1 MSPPVVRIESSQALP
16 EAADVVVIGGG
27 IAGVAAAYALAKKN
41 TSVALVEK
49 GNVAGEQ
56 SSPELGLVPPTNRDP
71 REIPL
76 VKRSLEMWGEL
87 GKEIGA
93 DLGFRR
99 TGLIYVTTK
108 RADIE
113 AWDKWVNIA
122 RGFQVHSRMLTA
134 AEAKAMT
141 PGSVGD
147 WIGGVHSPTD
157 GRAEPTLAVPAL
169 PRQREGSVPRC
180 TRIAR
185 RAGWR

>member
-56 SSPELGLVPPTNRDP
+56 SSRNWGWCRQQNRDP

-99 TGLIYVTTK
+99 TGLIYVTT
-108 RADIE
+108 E
-113 AWDKWVNIA
+113 
-122 RGFQVHSRMLTA
+122 
-134 AEAKAMT
+134 
-141 PGSVGD
+141 
-147 WIGGVHSPTD
+147 
-157 GRAEPTLAVPAL
+157 
-169 PRQREGSVPRC
+169 
-180 TRIAR
+180 AR
-185 RAGWR
+185 RH

>member
-1 MSPPVVRIESSQALP
+1 MSPPVVRIEKSATASGT
-16 EAADVVVIGGG
+16 ADVVVIGGG

-56 SSPELGLVPPTNRDP
+56 SSRNWGWCRQQIVTPG
-71 REIPL
+71 EIPL
-76 VKRSLEMWGEL
+76 VKRSLEMWDEL

-113 AWDKWVNIA
+113 AWDKWVNVA
-122 RGFQVHSRMLTA
+122 RGFQVHSRMLDGRRGKGHDA
-134 AEAKAMT
+134 RKRGRA
-141 PGSVGD
+141 GSVVCIRPRTGAP
-147 WIGGVHSPTD
+147 SP
-157 GRAEPTLAVPAL
+157 RWRCRRS
-169 PRQREGSVPRC
+169 PRQREAGATLHQDC
-180 TRIAR
+180 AAR
-185 RAGWR
+185 GWR